1 MRRLFQ
7 HLLFFPWR
15 LRQIFKQAA
24 LAAIER
30 EIAAS
35 ELRHSG
41 QIRFVV
47 EANLDLLQLLRGLS
61 SRRRALELFTHLR
74 VWDTELNNGVLIYL
88 LLAEHR
94 VEIVADRGFNTKLE
108 PLVWQDICQRLQK
121 RLQQGDYEAGV
132 CACIR
137 DVDAQI
143 VAHFPPTGAGVNEL
157 PDRPV
162 IL

>member
-1 MRRLFQ
+1 MLRLLR

-15 LRQIFKQAA
+15 LRQIFSHRV
-24 LAAIER
+24 LTAIER
-30 EIAAS
+30 EIAVS
-35 ELRHSG
+35 EQRHSG
-41 QIRFVV
+41 QIRFAV

-61 SRRRALELFTHLR
+61 SRARALELFAQLR

-94 VEIVADRGFNTKLE
+94 VEIVADRGFNTKSE
-108 PLVWQDICQRLQK
+108 PAVWQEICHRLQE
-121 RLQQGDYEAGV
+121 RLRQGEYEAGI

-143 VAHFPPTGAGVNEL
+143 ATHFPDAGQGVNEL

-162 IL
+162 LL